1 MVDFFLLMALI
12 LCEQNDM
19 KEDEFESHKD
29 ATSKQ
34 KLEVDCSLLDET
46 NHYWDNIWDQR
57 WGGAIYHLP
66 FVFLT
71 RSLGLGFVQ

>member
-1 MVDFFLLMALI
+1 MALI
-12 LCEQNDM
+12 LREQNDM

-29 ATSKQ
+29 ATIEQ

-46 NHYWDNIWDQR
+46 DRYWDNIWDQR
-57 WGGAIYHLP
+57 WGGVIHHLP

-71 RSLGLGFVQ
+71 RLL